1 MKNTLFTRRALE
13 SECRC
18 SRRHLEEYN
27 QHGVWCWWRQSWC
40 RHVRESRFVSMFFLS
55 LWKLVGKC
63 AKFLCP
69 CNIMKSRL
77 VSRLRFFFLHLMMTP
92 NDDNFF
98 ICVNVY
104 DDDKTEASFR
114 VFYLRLQSLLT
125 FALEF
130 VSPMKI
136 IFFYFLS
143 EIRSS
148 SCQSRSKRK
157 SIMLLAM
164 AVFRHLKCCDGWVF
178 FLFLYSRWGLKRWVS
193 CLLKWKRDRGSIL
206 ERQLSGEGKEKI
218 LLFSRK
224 RKRKNIAEAQRKKFL
239 RYGDWIRR
247 DERLLLNAWNLLI
260 RWWLLE
266 LHY

>member
-1 MKNTLFTRRALE
+1 
-13 SECRC
+13 
-18 SRRHLEEYN
+18 
-27 QHGVWCWWRQSWC
+27 
-40 RHVRESRFVSMFFLS
+40 
-55 LWKLVGKC
+55 
-63 AKFLCP
+63 
-69 CNIMKSRL
+69 
-77 VSRLRFFFLHLMMTP
+77 MMSP

-114 VFYLRLQSLLT
+114 VFYPRLQSLLT

-136 IFFYFLS
+136 IFFCFFS
-143 EIRSS
+143 VIRSS

-157 SIMLLAM
+157 SIMLLTM

-178 FLFLYSRWGLKRWVS
+178 FLFLYSRWGLKHWVS
-193 CLLKWKRDRGSIL
+193 CLLKWKRDRESIL
-206 ERQLSGEGKEKI
+206 ERQLYGEEKEKI
-218 LLFSRK
+218 LLSSRK
-224 RKRKNIAEAQRKKFL
+224 RKRKNIAEAQWKKFFL
-239 RYGDWIRR
+239 KYGDWIRS
-247 DERLLLNAWNLLI
+247 DERLLLNARSLLI